1 MIIKMNKY
9 KEQKEEEKIGRLIS
23 SAKMK
28 APENLKYRIMH
39 QIEYESV
46 LSGDKNIKKKS
57 VNRENGSVLRDL
69 GSIFGTM
76 YAVFAIIAVAA
87 YIIQGN
93 EFYQS
98 IEFWGSIALVAV
110 VFSFF
115 WLFTRIDA
123 HIKEKE
129 QRKTFSNSLSN
140 SEKRK

>member
-1 MIIKMNKY
+1 
-9 KEQKEEEKIGRLIS
+9 
-23 SAKMK
+23 
-28 APENLKYRIMH
+28 MH

-57 VNRENGSVLRDL
+57 ANRENGSVLRDL

-76 YAVFAIIAVAA
+76 YAVFAVIAIVSY
-87 YIIQGN
+87 YILGA

-98 IEFWGSIALVAV
+98 AEFWGSIALVAV

-123 HIKEKE
+123 HVKEKE
-129 QRKTFSNSLSN
+129 QRKTLSNSLSN

>member
-1 MIIKMNKY
+1 MEKY
-9 KEQKEEEKIGRLIS
+9 DTYNEEEAIRKMLKSSKIE
-23 SAKMK
+23 

-39 QIEYESV
+39 QIEYDSV

-57 VNRENGSVLRDL
+57 VYRENESVLRDL

-123 HIKEKE
+123 YIKEKE

>member
-9 KEQKEEEKIGRLIS
+9 KEQKEDEKIGKLIS

-28 APENLKYRIMH
+28 APENLKHRIMH

-57 VNRENGSVLRDL
+57 ANRENGSVIRDL
-69 GSIFGTM
+69 GSIFGSM
-76 YAVFAIIAVAA
+76 YAVFAVIAIVSY
-87 YIIQGN
+87 YILGA

-98 IEFWGSIALVAV
+98 AEFWGVIALVAV
-110 VFSFF
+110 IFSFF

-123 HIKEKE
+123 HVKEKE
-129 QRKTFSNSLSN
+129 H
-140 SEKRK
+140 KRVRERT

>member
-9 KEQKEEEKIGRLIS
+9 KEQKEEEKIGQLIS

-46 LSGDKNIKKKS
+46 LSGDKNNKKNS
-57 VNRENGSVLRDL
+57 ANRENGSVIRDL
-69 GSIFGTM
+69 GSIFGSM
-76 YAVFAIIAVAA
+76 YAVFAVIAIVSY
-87 YIIQGN
+87 YILGA

-98 IEFWGSIALVAV
+98 AEFWGSIALVAV

-123 HIKEKE
+123 HVKEKE
-129 QRKTFSNSLSN
+129 QRKTLSNSLSN